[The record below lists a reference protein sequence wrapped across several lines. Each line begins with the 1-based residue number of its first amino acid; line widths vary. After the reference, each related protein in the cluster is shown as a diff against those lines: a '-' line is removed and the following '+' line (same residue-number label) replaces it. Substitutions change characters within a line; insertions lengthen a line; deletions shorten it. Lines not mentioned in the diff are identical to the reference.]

1 MCEAGAMASP
11 ANSQVQ
17 GDACCSCLGTPLV
30 TNDEG
35 DFTIWNLDSLQE
47 PFSLNSLITFK
58 IKRPPA
64 LFGIGLARFCRT
76 CALQIY
82 FWNTI

>member
-47 PFSLNSLITFK
+47 PFSLN
-58 IKRPPA
+58 
-64 LFGIGLARFCRT
+64 
-76 CALQIY
+76 
-82 FWNTI
+82 